1 MAVLETVL
9 DKLSSVVSAI
19 AAVGAVIVSYL
30 NFKKIQD
37 VHVLINSRMTEL
49 LKVTGIAS
57 KAEGREE
64 ERDKNTK
71 Q

>member
-9 DKLSSVVSAI
+9 DRLSSIVSAI

-64 ERDKNTK
+64 ERDKNAK

>member
-9 DKLSSVVSAI
+9 DRLSSIVSAI